1 MAENERRRSAFVAL
15 VRHICHC
22 PQVEFFLSPK
32 HPPPDAK
39 TATCQR
45 FSKFGDEAQKNVRRR
60 AISQIAHKIT
70 PLLGVVGLWVAAMAC
85 GPSVVDLGARNRGV
99 TDPGADASAASSG
112 AGGASGDGAAGLDHV
127 GSGEAGSG
135 AAASGG
141 VGPVASGAN
150 DSGPAVPPDAGG
162 PTPGS
167 EPSTGCGM
175 QPPSITDANIAVGT
189 STARYVVDPATG
201 YDPNKPYPLVFSF
214 RSANVSLEAF
224 RSTLGLPAVVGADGI
239 VVSVDCA
246 NGAVMWDL
254 QRDPP
259 VFKAL
264 IAKLEASYCIDLRRV
279 FVVGHETGAIF
290 ANVLACTNPGVLRGL
305 GSLSGVEPQ
314 GGVCS
319 GGPAVWISQGT
330 ADTTRMLGRDNRD
343 FWIQQNQCNATMSAA
358 VQPAGCLEYTGC
370 AMGGPVRYCEYPGNQ
385 DVPSFAASAVWNFF
399 KAL

>member
-1 MAENERRRSAFVAL
+1 MAENERRRSAFIAL

-22 PQVEFFLSPK
+22 PQVDIFLNPN
-32 HPPPDAK
+32 HPLPVAK
-39 TATCQR
+39 AANRHR
-45 FSKFGDEAQKNVRRR
+45 FSKFGAEAQKNLRRR
-60 AISQIAHKIT
+60 AISQIARKMT
-70 PLLGVVGLWVAAMAC
+70 PLLGAVGLWVAATAC
-85 GPSVVDLGARNRGV
+85 GPSVVDLGARGRGV
-99 TDPGADASAASSG
+99 ADPGADASAAASG
-112 AGGASGDGAAGLDHV
+112 AGGASGGGAAGVDHV

-135 AAASGG
+135 AAGSGVVIPDG
-141 VGPVASGAN
+141 SVAN

-162 PTPGS
+162 LEPNQ

-175 QPPSITDANIAVGT
+175 QPPPITDTNITVGS
-189 STARYVVDPATG
+189 STARYLVDPAAG

-214 RSANVSLEAF
+214 RSANVRLEAF
-224 RSTLGLPAVVGADGI
+224 RRTLDLPGVVGADGI
-239 VVSVDCA
+239 VVNVDCA
-246 NGAVMWDL
+246 NSAVMWDL

-264 IAKLEASYCIDLRRV
+264 LAKLEASYCVDLRRV

-290 ANVLACTNPGVLRGL
+290 ANVLACMNPGVLRGL

-314 GGVCS
+314 GGACS

-330 ADTTRMLGRDNRD
+330 SDMTRMLGRDNRD
-343 FWIQQNQCNATMSAA
+343 FWIQQNQCDATLSTP

-370 AMGGPVRYCEYPGNQ
+370 AIGGPVRYCEYAGNQ
-385 DVPSFAASAVWNFF
+385 DVPSFAASAVWDFF